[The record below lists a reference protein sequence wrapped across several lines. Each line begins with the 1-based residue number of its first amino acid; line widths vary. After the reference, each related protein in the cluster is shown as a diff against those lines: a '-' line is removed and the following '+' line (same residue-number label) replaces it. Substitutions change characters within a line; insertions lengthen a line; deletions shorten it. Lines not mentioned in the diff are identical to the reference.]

1 MNMTA
6 LAFYNVSNQFTFSHN
21 FEIDMAS
28 PAAVARR
35 AKQVADIIL
44 AWVTNK
50 G

>member
-21 FEIDMAS
+21 FGIDMAS
-28 PAAVARR
+28 PEAVERR

-44 AWVTNK
+44 AWVTKK